1 MALISQAIGRFGRLP
16 ALALL
21 VLVMAACAVREPRPE
36 GAWLDEREAWFASHP
51 NWEVSGR
58 LALSDGERGGQMAF
72 DWRAE
77 GEQHEV
83 RLRTVASRHRWR
95 LFFNERGAVLE
106 GSDIGLLRGPDPD
119 LLVAEAVGWPIP
131 VSQLAYWLRG
141 LEAPDGEQ
149 VRFADDGTMAEIVA
163 PPWTLEYQR
172 YSHPSQGPLMP
183 SRIQASSPPHQV
195 RAVMRDWRW
204 PDPGP

>member
-1 MALISQAIGRFGRLP
+1 MALIQRVWRPLGLLC
-16 ALALL
+16 LALTL
-21 VLVMAACAVREPRPE
+21 SACAVREPRPE
-36 GAWLDEREAWFASHP
+36 GAWLDERTAWFELYP

-83 RLRTVASRHRWR
+83 RLRTVASGKRWR
-95 LFFNERGAVLE
+95 LMFNDNGAVLE

-119 LLVAEAVGWPIP
+119 ILVAEVVGWPIP
-131 VSQLAYWLRG
+131 VSQLVYWLRG
-141 LEAPDGEQ
+141 LEGPTGE
-149 VRFADDGTMAEIVA
+149 RMLFAADGTMAEIHA
-163 PPWTLEYQR
+163 PPWILEYQR
-172 YSHPSQGPLMP
+172 FSHPPQGPLMP

-195 RAVMRDWRW
+195 RAVLRDWRW